1 MKRYLDARHAIIDW
15 IGLHGAMPGLHAASG
30 DPVIFRPGDGESTF
44 RRVGWAEF
52 FAALERARL
61 GLLVEDSPESFD
73 HAFVSKE
80 RGKREGAGPKR
91 SVVELLRALPV
102 TNER

>member
-30 DPVIFRPGDGESTF
+30 DPVIFRAGGW
-44 RRVGWAEF
+44 RVHLQAG
-52 FAALERARL
+52 RL
-61 GLLVEDSPESFD
+61 GGVLRRSRTGPIGPARRRQPESFD